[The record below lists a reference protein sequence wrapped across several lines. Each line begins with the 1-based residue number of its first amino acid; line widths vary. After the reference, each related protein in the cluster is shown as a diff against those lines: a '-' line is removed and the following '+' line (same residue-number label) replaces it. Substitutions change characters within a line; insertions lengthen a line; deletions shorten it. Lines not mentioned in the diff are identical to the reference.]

1 MMFSFSGVF
10 LTFVAVLI
18 GCLLCRKNIKKPL
31 IDQESQLWSSFVEEK
46 KEDPEAI
53 YQLEQKGK
61 APLTKK

>member
-1 MMFSFSGVF
+1 
-10 LTFVAVLI
+10 
-18 GCLLCRKNIKKPL
+18 L